1 MGRPTPTDAADGWRL
16 PVVPDWGFESEPNDA
31 GTTSRLRRG
40 RVLGGT
46 SWLTRFAVRG
56 AAADFDAWAA
66 RGNPGWS
73 FAEVLPAFRRIEADA
88 EYGDRPWH
96 GDGGPIP
103 ITRYPRLEPSEIHA
117 AALEAFDAV
126 GIPRIEDH
134 NEPGAVGAGPMPMSS
149 RDGVRVTSADAYLA
163 DGARP
168 PNLVIRTDAMVAS
181 VVLES
186 GRATAV
192 QLDDGTLIRADLIVL
207 AAGTY
212 GSPTILMR
220 SGIGPAGHLGELGI
234 PVRVDLPG
242 VGANL
247 ADHPAVELDS
257 GWRGQATDGPALHTI
272 ATFRS
277 SSAPTD
283 GPQDLMF
290 WITDPDGPEPGFWFD
305 PVLLKPRSRGSVRL
319 RSADPAAPPRIRLPG
334 LSEAHDIDRLVEA
347 YRLGLELAGRPEIRR
362 HAHGS
367 SAGRAV
373 DPGGMAPPHRRE
385 RLFDPARRG
394 DVRDGTVTRARRRR
408 RRRRP
413 GPWRRPA
420 ARHRR
425 LDHPRRPVGIPAP
438 DHDHAGRAPRR
449 GDRPHG
455 RLSCQSVTAR
465 SPKAA
470 PCGSFRIDIR
480 PPGKSIGAT
489 SSCAP
494 ASSAVRCDASTSF
507 TVKYTSQ

>member
-1 MGRPTPTDAADGWRL
+1 MATDDSFDIAVVGAGAAGCVVASRLAAATDRSVILLEAGPPMGRPTPTDAADGWHL
-16 PVVPDWGFESEPNDA
+16 PVVPDWGFESEPDDA

-56 AAADFDAWAA
+56 AAADFDAWAG

-73 FAEVLPAFRRIEADA
+73 FAEVLPTFRRIEADA
-88 EYGDRPWH
+88 EFGDRPWH

-103 ITRYPRLEPSEIHA
+103 ITRYPHLEPSDVHA

-163 DGARP
+163 DGARA
-168 PNLVIRTDAMVAS
+168 PNLVIRTDTMVAT
-181 VVLES
+181 VVIGS

-207 AAGTY
+207 TAGTY
-212 GSPTILMR
+212 GSPAILMR
-220 SGIGPAGHLGELGI
+220 SGIGPADHLAELGI

-257 GWRGQATDGPALHTI
+257 GWRGPATEGPALHTI

-277 SSAPTD
+277 SSAPGD
-283 GPQDLMF
+283 APQDLMF
-290 WITDPDGPEPGFWFD
+290 WITDPEGAEPGFWFD
-305 PVLLKPRSRGSVRL
+305 PILLKPRSRGSVRL

-334 LSEAHDIDRLVEA
+334 LTDAHDIDRLMEG

-362 HAHGS
+362 HATEARPTAPS
-367 SAGRAV
+367 SPEALRRFIVEHAYSI
-373 DPGGMAPPHRRE
+373 PHVVGTCAMGPSPE
-385 RLFDPARRG
+385 GG
-394 DVRDGTVTRARRRR
+394 DVVDAGGRVHGVD
-408 RRRRP
+408 
-413 GPWRRPA
+413 
-420 ARHRR
+420 R
-425 LDHPRRPVGIPAP
+425 LLV
-438 DHDHAGRAPRR
+438 
-449 GDRPHG
+449 
-455 RLSCQSVTAR
+455 V
-465 SPKAA
+465 
-470 PCGSFRIDIR
+470 
-480 PPGKSIGAT
+480 
-489 SSCAP
+489 
-494 ASSAVRCDASTSF
+494 DASIIPDAPSGFPHLITIMLAEHLAEAIAQASA
-507 TVKYTSQ
+507 

>member
-1 MGRPTPTDAADGWRL
+1 MATDDSFDIAVVGAGAAGCVVASRLAAASDRSVILLEAGPAMGRPTPTDAADGWHL
-16 PVVPDWGFESEPNDA
+16 PVVPDWGFESEPNEA

-56 AAADFDAWAA
+56 AAADFDAWAD

-88 EYGDRPWH
+88 EFGDRPWH
-96 GDGGPIP
+96 GNGGPIP
-103 ITRYPRLEPSEIHA
+103 ITRYPRLEPSDIHA

-126 GIPRIEDH
+126 GIPRIDDH

-163 DGARP
+163 DGVRP
-168 PNLVIRTDAMVAS
+168 PNLAIRTDAMVAT

-212 GSPTILMR
+212 GSPSILMR
-220 SGIGPAGHLGELGI
+220 SGIGPAGHLRELGI

-247 ADHPAVELDS
+247 ADHPGVELDS
-257 GWRGQATDGPALHTI
+257 GWRGPATDGPVLHTI

-277 SSAPTD
+277 SSARSD
-283 GPQDLMF
+283 GLQDLMF
-290 WITDPDGPEPGFWFD
+290 WVTDPEGEEPGFWFD

-319 RSADPAAPPRIRLPG
+319 RSGDAAAPPRIRLPG
-334 LSEAHDIDRLVEA
+334 LTDAQDIDRLAEG
-347 YRLGLELAGRPEIRR
+347 YRLGLELAGRPEIQPIR
-362 HAHGS
+362 HGS
-367 SAGRAV
+367 SGR
-373 DPGGMAPPHRRE
+373 PSRQRR
-385 RLFDPARRG
+385 RDGAAASSRTPIRSRTSSGPARW
-394 DVRDGTVTRARRRR
+394 D
-408 RRRRP
+408 
-413 GPWRRPA
+413 
-420 ARHRR
+420 RH
-425 LDHPRRPVGIPAP
+425 PSA
-438 DHDHAGRAPRR
+438 
-449 GDRPHG
+449 
-455 RLSCQSVTAR
+455 
-465 SPKAA
+465 
-470 PCGSFRIDIR
+470 
-480 PPGKSIGAT
+480 AT
-489 SSCAP
+489 SSTSAAGSMVWTGC
-494 ASSAVRCDASTSF
+494 SSSTRRSSPTPRRDF
-507 TVKYTSQ
+507 RT